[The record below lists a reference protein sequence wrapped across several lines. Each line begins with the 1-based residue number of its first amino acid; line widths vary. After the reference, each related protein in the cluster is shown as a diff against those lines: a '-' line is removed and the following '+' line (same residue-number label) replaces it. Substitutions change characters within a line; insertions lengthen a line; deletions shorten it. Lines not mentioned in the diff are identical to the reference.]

1 VDRTVRLWDVRTA
14 SLAQEGSVS
23 AVAISPDGRTLATPG
38 DGSSTA
44 AHLWD
49 LQRRA
54 RIATLHDKPYARS
67 YGWVRFGPDGQVLV
81 TPLEHG
87 VRLWDIRRRSRPATI
102 GARGGPGVG
111 LSPDGRILA
120 TGDGRLWDLRRRIPL
135 RNRFSPPQG
144 IAAVAIA
151 SGGRI
156 LAIGAYD
163 KTVRLWDVRRDQQLG
178 ILERNLDEV
187 VPAMAFSSDGQ
198 LLATGSRDGSV
209 RLWDVQRRSLLAT
222 LSGHTDRVLVVSFSP
237 DGRTLAT
244 GGADRTV
251 RLWDVGRRSAVATL
265 TGHSNLILD
274 LAFSSDGR
282 TLASAGH
289 DGTVRLWDPDVDH
302 VLAEVCRAVGRDL
315 AAEQWARLI
324 PYSPYQHAC
333 R

>member
-1 VDRTVRLWDVRTA
+1 MAGMGNPAATIPQSSSKFRDDL
-14 SLAQEGSVS
+14 
-23 AVAISPDGRTLATPG
+23 LATPG
-38 DGSSTA
+38 NGPSTA

-54 RIATLHDKPYARS
+54 RIATLHKNLYARS
-67 YGWVRFGPDGQVLV
+67 FGWVGFGPGGRVLV
-81 TPLEHG
+81 TPLDHG
-87 VRLWDIRRRSRPATI
+87 VQLWDIRRRSRPATI

-144 IAAVAIA
+144 IATVAFA
-151 SGGRI
+151 PGGRI
-156 LAIGAYD
+156 LAISAYD
-163 KTVRLWDVRRDQQLG
+163 RTVRLWDVRRDQQLG
-178 ILERNLDEV
+178 ILERNLDEL
-187 VPAMAFSSDGQ
+187 VPAMAFSPM
-198 LLATGSRDGSV
+198 GSYSPRHRRQRWIG
-209 RLWDVQRRSLLAT
+209 RLWDVQRRSAAAT
-222 LSGHTDRVLVVSFSP
+222 LSGHTDRVLAVSFSP

-265 TGHSNLILD
+265 TGHTSLILD

-289 DGTVRLWDPDVDH
+289 DGMVRALGSRRRPRASRSLPRH
-302 VLAEVCRAVGRDL
+302 GPRPHSRAVG
-315 AAEQWARLI
+315 AAYPLLPLPARLWI
-324 PYSPYQHAC
+324 AGRLPQ
-333 R
+333 